1 MGRRS
6 GMLVVVG
13 MVGML
18 GLLAACGGGGGGST
32 SAATGG
38 GSTGGGGTVTPTP
51 APTVAAGWWT
61 GSTDDHRTLTG
72 LVFGDGSF
80 SILYSAQDAPDSV
93 AGLVQGTGAGVDGAF
108 NSTAAVDTINFSLA
122 DGTVVATQL
131 SATVVAAQRFDGKLS
146 VDAPAF
152 SMTYNP
158 ACERTA
164 SLDDVAGSYDAQA
177 ARPDDSLSVALTID
191 AQGVLSGSGTGCRVA
206 GMLTPR
212 SDANAFDIVL
222 ALSGDDCASN
232 GSAFGGIAFFDA
244 DTRRLS
250 VMAPSAARTDALVV
264 RAARTD

>member
-6 GMLVVVG
+6 GMLVVV
-13 MVGML
+13 VGML
-18 GLLAACGGGGGGST
+18 GLLAACGGGGGGGT
-32 SAATGG
+32 SATTGD
-38 GSTGGGGTVTPTP
+38 GSTGGGGIVVTPTP
-51 APTVAAGWWT
+51 TPTVAAGWWN

-72 LVFGDGSF
+72 LVFSDGSF

-108 NSTAAVDTINFSLA
+108 SSSATIDTIDFSLA
-122 DGTVVATQL
+122 DGTVTATQL
-131 SATVVAAQRFDGKLS
+131 SATVVAAQRFDGNLS

-158 ACERTA
+158 AYERTA

-206 GMLTPR
+206 GTLTPR
-212 SDANAFDIVL
+212 SGANAYDIVL
-222 ALSGDDCASN
+222 AFSGDDCSSN
-232 GSAFGGIAFFDA
+232 ATAFGGVAFFDA
-244 DTRRLS
+244 DTRRLF
-250 VMAPSAARTDALVV
+250 VMAPNAARTDALVV

>member
-6 GMLVVVG
+6 GMLVVMG
-13 MVGML
+13 MV
-18 GLLAACGGGGGGST
+18 GLLAACGGGGGGGT
-32 SAATGG
+32 SAATDG
-38 GSTGGGGTVTPTP
+38 GSTGGGGTVVTPTP
-51 APTVAAGWWT
+51 VPTVATGWWN

-72 LVFGDGSF
+72 LVFSDGSF

-108 NSTAAVDTINFSLA
+108 NSTATVDFSLA
-122 DGTVVATQL
+122 DGTVTATQL
-131 SATVVAAQRFDGKLS
+131 SATVVAAQRFDGNLS
-146 VDAPAF
+146 ADAPAF

-158 ACERTA
+158 AYERTA

-191 AQGVLSGSGTGCRVA
+191 AQGVLIGSGTGCRVA
-206 GMLTPR
+206 GTLTPR

-244 DTRRLS
+244 DARRLS
-250 VMAPSAARTDALVV
+250 VMAPNTARADALVV

>member
-6 GMLVVVG
+6 GMLVVMVG
-13 MVGML
+13 MV
-18 GLLAACGGGGGGST
+18 GLLAACGGGGGGGT

-51 APTVAAGWWT
+51 VPTVAAGWWT

-108 NSTAAVDTINFSLA
+108 NSTATVDFSLA
-122 DGTVVATQL
+122 DGTVTATQL
-131 SATVVAAQRFDGKLS
+131 SATVVAAQRFEGNLS

-158 ACERTA
+158 AYERTA

-191 AQGVLSGSGTGCRVA
+191 AQGALSGSGTGCRVD
-206 GMLTPR
+206 GTLTPR
-212 SDANAFDIVL
+212 SDANAYDIVL
-222 ALSGDDCASN
+222 AFSGDDCSSN
-232 GSAFGGIAFFDA
+232 ATAFGGVAFFDA
-244 DTRRLS
+244 DTRRLF
-250 VMAPSAARTDALVV
+250 VMAPNAARTDALVV